1 VTGYLKHTEVTFI
14 FLHLPVDKTVK
25 GKEKFLAEPWG
36 PPWGLIYNSS
46 ATARRQQKL
55 QDH

>member
-25 GKEKFLAEPWG
+25 GKEKFLAEP
-36 PPWGLIYNSS
+36 
-46 ATARRQQKL
+46 
-55 QDH
+55 